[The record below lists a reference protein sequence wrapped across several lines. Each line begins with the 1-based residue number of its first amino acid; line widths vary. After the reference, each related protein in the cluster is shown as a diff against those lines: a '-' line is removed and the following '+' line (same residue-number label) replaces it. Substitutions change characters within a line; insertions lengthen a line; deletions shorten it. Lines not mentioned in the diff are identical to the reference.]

1 VDPSQLFDASQN
13 HGNKP
18 VFGTGLQRFEAFC
31 EWAFEQPEEVHAAHP
46 PIVEWIYGK
55 EELMENG
62 EI

>member
-31 EWAFEQPEEVHAAHP
+31 EWAFEQPEEVHAAHTP
-46 PIVEWIYGK
+46 VVEWRHRMKG
-55 EELMENG
+55 
-62 EI
+62 